1 MFYFLVKM
9 VEAGGVEPP
18 SQLNLFKTS
27 TCLFRAELS
36 VPR

>member
-1 MFYFLVKM
+1 M